1 MNVKD
6 VNVKIIADSR
16 GENTLE
22 AEFTADDFSV
32 KATVPSGKSKGVHEV
47 YVLEPEKAI
56 EKFGQI
62 KKEIL
67 SPDYQNQEDFD
78 NFLISLDGSE
88 NKKNLGGNLIL
99 ALSLAFARAK
109 AKSEGKELYQYI
121 IDLQPT
127 TYNRQQKLTK
137 PIFNVING
145 GAHAKNK
152 LEIQEFQVIP
162 QVSDFAIALSMG
174 KEFYRKLQKFLEKK
188 FGAQNISL
196 GDEAGF
202 SVPFESNEEAI
213 SMLSEVIE
221 KNNYPFKIGLDCAAT
236 SFYVPA
242 DLSAK
247 ALASAEASAKEGKDG
262 FYEIGG
268 KKYSAD
274 ELLNYYL
281 ELIDRYD
288 IISIEDPFYE
298 EDFGSFAKLAE
309 KLNENK
315 KEALVITDDLTT
327 TNSKRLQKAIN
338 EKSGN
343 AILIKLNQIG
353 TLTETLN
360 VVKMAYQN
368 NWQAVVSHRSGE
380 TADDFIAD
388 LAYSVHAWGL
398 KSGAPA
404 KPERLVKYERL
415 LAIYNKEILS
425 AAIN

>member
-174 KEFYRKLQKFLEKK
+174 KEFYRKLQKFLEGK

-202 SVPFESNEEAI
+202 SAPFGSNEEAI

-236 SFYVPA
+236 SFY
-242 DLSAK
+242 
-247 ALASAEASAKEGKDG
+247 KDG

-274 ELLNYYL
+274 ELLNYYF
-281 ELIDRYD
+281 ELIDRYG

-298 EDFGSFAKLAE
+298 EDFKSFAALTSKLHE
-309 KLNENK
+309 V
-315 KEALVITDDLTT
+315 LVITDDLTA
-327 TNSKRLQKAIN
+327 TNPERLQKAIN